1 MAYLYDKAVHWPN
14 LGTQSLPDPNVET
27 LHPISIKRDTL
38 SLQKRRH
45 KYTSAV
51 QRGEEG
57 IPRSIQVYLHM
68 WVSAMST
75 GKKPFVIAFI
85 FFVSLLCLEARSQS
99 PENMGTAQGRGL
111 TTSNSIDSTSHKSYK
126 DSLDLLHAVTPV
138 PKSQYNKSA
147 LMEYPELDLEKYPLI
162 QYRVDTTKVGYVRKG
177 ECIADAILDM
187 PLRIVNHPEGKEY
200 TTLRELSRTEYL
212 VLDFWTRSCKPC
224 ILSMEKWEGLRPQ
237 ISDRVTVVGVHL
249 DADYK
254 AITESK
260 KRNWTHI
267 QIIGAG
273 ASILSRYLCKEKVL
287 GPSAWIRDGRLFG
300 LSQFVQGESDFVLP
314 LLNGAISDIPE
325 HIEWR
330 PD

>member
-1 MAYLYDKAVHWPN
+1 MKNFYEDGGGLYLPN
-14 LGTQSLPDPNVET
+14 PNIET
-27 LHPISIKRDTL
+27 LHHVSIKRDAS
-38 SLQKRRH
+38 SLRKRRYT
-45 KYTSAV
+45 YTSAV

-57 IPRSIQVYLHM
+57 IPRSIQAYLYM
-68 WVSAMST
+68 WVSAMSA

-85 FFVSLLCLEARSQS
+85 FFVSVLCLNARSQS
-99 PENMGTAQGRGL
+99 HASRETASGQAEAIPD
-111 TTSNSIDSTSHKSYK
+111 TTGSISHKSYK
-126 DSLDLLHAVTPV
+126 DSLDLLHAITSV

-147 LMEYPELDLEKYPLI
+147 LMEYPELDLKKYPLI
-162 QYRVDTTKVGYVRKG
+162 QYKVDTTKVGYVLKG
-177 ECIADAILDM
+177 EQLADAILDM

-200 TTLRELSRTEYL
+200 TTLRELSHTEYL
-212 VLDFWTRSCKPC
+212 VLDFWTRSCRPC
-224 ILSMEKWEGLRPQ
+224 ILSLTKWETLKPQ
-237 ISDRVTVVGVHL
+237 VSDRITVVGVHL

-300 LSQFVQGESDFVLP
+300 LSQFVKEESDFVLP
-314 LLNGAISDIPE
+314 LLNGRINDIPE
-325 HIEWR
+325 RLEWR
-330 PD
+330 PYE